1 MVKNIITKSFNIASE
16 NNIPCISDCMMHD
29 EKVLLFSYK
38 HNLKS
43 FIKEALKSCDKLHKS
58 EREKRTRSIVEEIK
72 SRPGHN
78 PGRVIFSSARSQ
90 QTENTKRKFYAI
102 SEEKLIELISDQN
115 KLDALECGGVDNW
128 PYYSESQHEYVS
140 EYDEYEDLDEAFAA
154 YSKNEIENDGVNYM
168 PIKDDKLAEA
178 IYTPFDEEELDR

>member
-1 MVKNIITKSFNIASE
+1 
-16 NNIPCISDCMMHD
+16 MMHD

-154 YSKNEIENDGVNYM
+154 YSKNEIENDGINYM
-168 PIKDDKLAEA
+168 QINDDKLAEA